1 MRLRLALLMVFAAAP
16 AARASELAVSLKDA
30 SGQPVANAVVV
41 YHPAAGAPAPH
52 ASGPYVMSQED
63 IRFDP
68 FIVVVPVGA
77 EVQFPNHDKVRHHVY
92 SFSLVKRFEIKLYG
106 RDETRSI
113 SFDHP
118 GAVSL
123 GCNIHDQMMGF
134 IYVTDTPYTA
144 KSGPRGDV
152 VLKDLPAGPGT
163 LTVWQPFLKSSRNE
177 MAQFISIPA
186 QGEVRVALT
195 LNLRPPPAGKAL

>member
-1 MRLRLALLMVFAAAP
+1 MRILLSLLLILAAAP
-16 AARASELAVSLKDA
+16 AARAGELIVSLKDA
-30 SGQPVANAVVV
+30 SGQPVANAVVA
-41 YHPAAGAPAPH
+41 YHPAAGAPAPRP
-52 ASGPYVMSQED
+52 SGPYVMTQAD

-68 FIVVVPVGA
+68 FVIVVPIGA

-92 SFSLVKRFEIKLYG
+92 SFSLAKRFEIKLYG

-118 GAVSL
+118 GVVSL

-144 KSGPRGDV
+144 KPGPNGET
-152 VLKDLPAGPGT
+152 VLEGLPAGPGT
-163 LTVWQPFLKSSRNE
+163 LTVWQPFLKSRNNE
-177 MAQFISIPA
+177 MTQAVNVPA
-186 QGEVRVALT
+186 QGETRVALS
-195 LNLRPPPAGKAL
+195 LALRPPPAGKAL